1 MRLPSSV
8 ASQTQSLSALR
19 LGQYISR
26 SASKVVESNTAIVA
40 SSVWASI
47 RAQGWYSSGCMTR
60 SVGKMARSRG
70 CSGSCFRV
78 E

>member
-8 ASQTQSLSALR
+8 ASQTQSLPALR

-26 SASKVVESNTAIVA
+26 SASKVVESNTCMVG
-40 SSVWASI
+40 SSIWASI

-60 SVGKMARSRG
+60 SVGKMALSRG
-70 CSGSCFRV
+70 CPGSCFRV

>member
-8 ASQTQSLSALR
+8 ASQTHWLSALR
-19 LGQYISR
+19 LGQYIRR
-26 SASKVVESNTAIVA
+26 SVSKVVGSNTFMVG
-40 SSVWASI
+40 SSIWASI
-47 RAQGWYSSGCMTR
+47 RAQGWYSSGCMPR
-60 SVGKMARSRG
+60 SVGKMARRRG